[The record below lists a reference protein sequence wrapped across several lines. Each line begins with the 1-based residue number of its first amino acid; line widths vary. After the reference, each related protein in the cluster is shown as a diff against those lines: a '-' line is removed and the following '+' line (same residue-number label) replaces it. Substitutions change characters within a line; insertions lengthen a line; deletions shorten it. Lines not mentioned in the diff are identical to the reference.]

1 VHKVNV
7 QTREDPHSLAPISLE
22 GTSVD
27 DEVAMIKKGRGQR
40 LALTLAVVV
49 VGVLGGQRLLR
60 SMDERAAY
68 ASAAAQ
74 LEHVDSQQG
83 EAYLRCALPN
93 LQRSQ
98 LESASALHS
107 AIEIA
112 TEHMDKGYGRVLA
125 QCAPLLENLES
136 GVIGL
141 TAPPDMT
148 RRLENLSSSVTD
160 YKHSWLNYQTYLQD
174 QNQHYDYLKAAP
186 LIERITIAWEGYQAA
201 NRQAKE
207 ALTAAR

>member
-1 VHKVNV
+1 MNEGDRGAIADDTQERGDGVHKVNV

-40 LALTLAVVV
+40 LVLTLTVIVA
-49 VGVLGGQRLLR
+49 GVLGGQRLLR

-83 EAYLRCALPN
+83 EAFLRCALPN

-125 QCAPLLENLES
+125 QCAPLLDNLEWAS
-136 GVIGL
+136 GFGKRFGLVQVDRATQARTPKASAEFYRQVIETNG
-141 TAPPDMT
+141 
-148 RRLENLSSSVTD
+148 
-160 YKHSWLNYQTYLQD
+160 
-174 QNQHYDYLKAAP
+174 AA
-186 LIERITIAWEGYQAA
+186 LD
-201 NRQAKE
+201 
-207 ALTAAR
+207 